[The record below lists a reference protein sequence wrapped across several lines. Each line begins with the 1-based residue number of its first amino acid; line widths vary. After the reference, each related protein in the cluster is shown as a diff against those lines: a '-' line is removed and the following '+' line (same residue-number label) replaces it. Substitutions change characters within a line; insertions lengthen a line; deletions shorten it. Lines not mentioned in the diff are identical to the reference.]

1 MTGSGK
7 ATRKREQ
14 AIVALL
20 EQPTITTAAQVVGV
34 SERTLRRW
42 LAEADFAASYRLAR
56 RQVVDVA
63 IGGLQQATAEAV
75 AALRRNLTADAP
87 QAVQVR
93 AALGILEQ
101 AAKGAELLDLAE
113 RVAALEAKEPPP
125 WT

>member
-1 MTGSGK
+1 MTGVGK
-7 ATRKREQ
+7 GRKREQ
-14 AIVALL
+14 AIAALL
-20 EQPTITTAAQVVGV
+20 EKPTITEAAQVVGL
-34 SERTLRRW
+34 SERTIRRW
-42 LAEADFAASYRLAR
+42 LSDPRFAADDRLAR
-56 RQVVDVA
+56 RQVVEVA

-101 AAKGAELLDLAE
+101 AAKGVELLDLAE